1 MSISIRNLEVA
12 LVKTVRAAVGDQLST
27 VGASTSRWVESGT
40 GYSANPNHNFTA
52 NSLSDTQV
60 LRDSYFITNPS
71 ELIVGA
77 VIALVVTGQSPIK
90 MKYTEGKASVV
101 RSRVYS
107 TGFTNTTPAFP
118 DYPYASVDYTRLTDE
133 GYELTER
140 YYNDAGDYVYQTHKI
155 ATFSIKFFG
164 TSKDDVLGI
173 CNKMHLM
180 LEMDGVRG
188 MIQTLTDTPT
198 ALRSKSVTVF
208 VAAAME
214 DKYREIASFDINL
227 AVIDE
232 VSVLA
237 GEDGSEYIENVDF
250 TTTLAQSGVTG
261 GIYKNDTDKLDTTIK
276 TEVTYP

>member
-1 MSISIRNLEVA
+1 MTISIRNLEVA
-12 LVKTVRAAVGDQLST
+12 LVKTVRSAVGDQLST
-27 VGASTSRWVESGT
+27 VGANTPRWVESGT
-40 GYSANPNHNFTA
+40 GYSANPNHNFSATNLA
-52 NSLSDTQV
+52 DTQS
-60 LRDSYFITNPS
+60 LRDAYFITNPL
-71 ELIVGA
+71 ELVVGT
-77 VIALVVTGQSPIK
+77 VVALIVTGQAPIK

-107 TGFTNTTPAFP
+107 TGASNTTPAFP

-198 ALRSKSVTVF
+198 ALRSKSDTVF
-208 VAAAME
+208 VASAME

-232 VSVLA
+232 VSLLA
-237 GEDGSEYIENVDF
+237 GEDGTEYIENVDF
-250 TTTLAQSGVTG
+250 STTVDQEGITG
-261 GIYKNDTDKLDTTIK
+261 GIYANETDKLDTTIK
-276 TEVTYP
+276 TEVTYL